1 MYNPSLPLYII
12 ITIRFFHLRHD
23 SIRLSTSPTRQ
34 EPRLLS
40 RPSTGCFRLGVRR
53 ADGGKL
59 KEEVDMTVRHQV
71 WLTDAL
77 IGLSLLLGIYLML
90 LAFSTAL
97 LP

>member
-1 MYNPSLPLYII
+1 V
-12 ITIRFFHLRHD
+12 
-23 SIRLSTSPTRQ
+23 LSP
-34 EPRLLS
+34 
-40 RPSTGCFRLGVRR
+40 PSTGRFRLGVRR

-59 KEEVDMTVRHQV
+59 KGEVDMTFRHQV

-77 IGLSLLLGIYLML
+77 IGFSLLLGIYLML